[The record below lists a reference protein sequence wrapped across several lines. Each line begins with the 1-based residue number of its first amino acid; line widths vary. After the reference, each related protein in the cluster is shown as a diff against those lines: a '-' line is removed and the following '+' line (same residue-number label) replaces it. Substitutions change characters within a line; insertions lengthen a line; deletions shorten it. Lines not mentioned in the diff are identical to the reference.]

1 MTRKKKWAQLT
12 TWVESVNYIMEHY
25 LQFRKYEK
33 KDSIKV
39 IRKKNKFAIFVIPEK
54 EEILTQEERKKI
66 FKRYMGL

>member
-12 TWVESVNYIMEHY
+12 AWVESVNYIMEHY

-54 EEILTQEERKKI
+54 EETLTQEERKKI

>member
-1 MTRKKKWAQLT
+1 MSRKKKWAQLT
-12 TWVESVNYIMEHY
+12 AWVESVNYIMEHY

-54 EEILTQEERKKI
+54 EETLTQEERKKI